1 MRRKQKI
8 QKVLKEQRRAQA
20 LDRDEH
26 RARDVLASTGLRE
39 ERVERIVTA
48 TDRLVRRHL
57 AIRLDTFDDDAGAP
71 ERGQPFLPAEP
82 YTIFVAA
89 RPVADALIAL
99 HTSSTPTSSA
109 HRTERKA
116 RCTVLEAE
124 QLPARVPNLRAR
136 LAHVDE
142 DRLTH
147 CAWLSATLR

>member
-1 MRRKQKI
+1 MLKQ
-8 QKVLKEQRRAQA
+8 QRRAQA

-57 AIRLDTFDDDAGAP
+57 AIRLDTFDDDDAGPP
-71 ERGQPFLPAEP
+71 ERCLPSLRTAVSNTLQRIMAP
-82 YTIFVAA
+82 
-89 RPVADALIAL
+89 RPVVDSVPPLQ
-99 HTSSTPTSSA
+99 SVSTPANEYAQT
-109 HRTERKA
+109 TERKK
-116 RCTVLEAE
+116 RCTVLKAE